1 MNSYK
6 ILKRACAC
14 AFILFSH
21 LCVTSQKIKYERVQF
36 SYYKMPQVT
45 LDSTYRT
52 YAVSANIPDYMGGN
66 YAAANM
72 NYSLQHLK
80 KAQSP
85 ADIEVMLNYPYY
97 RQMGPFPPTVNK
109 QTSTSKVNGQ
119 DVTTTSYTKSCSY
132 EQPYEYRIVNNKTGQ
147 IISRAN
153 NSWTFTVTGS
163 SYATEAE
170 ANQNWDNTLRSK
182 VGEYTSAEHN
192 KLAAGISNTLSGM
205 FYKGMAG
212 ASVDVYSV
220 KDKDYPE
227 LDSAYRLA
235 QYAYRSFTVN
245 KENGLE
251 VFKKNIAPAIG
262 IWERLLAQREDSKKS
277 RINPKITALLLFNLA
292 YANYWQQ
299 QYDRG
304 IAYAQQADENG
315 KLDDWVKNFISMS
328 TTAKK

>member
-1 MNSYK
+1 MCNKLLLKTSLYVIIAISVCYKKSY
-6 ILKRACAC
+6 
-14 AFILFSH
+14 
-21 LCVTSQKIKYERVQF
+21 SQKIKYERVQF

-72 NYSLQHLK
+72 SYSLQHLK

-85 ADIEVMLNYPYY
+85 ADIEVLLNYPYY
-97 RQMGPFPPTVNK
+97 KQFGAFPPMVNK
-109 QTSTSKVNGQ
+109 QTTTSKVNGQ
-119 DVTTTSYTKSCSY
+119 DVTTTTYTKSCSY
-132 EQPYEYRIVNNKTGQ
+132 EQPFEYRIVNNKTGQ
-147 IISRAN
+147 IISRRN
-153 NSWTFTVTGS
+153 DSWTFTVTGS

-192 KLAAGISNTLSGM
+192 KLAANISNTLSAM
-205 FYKGMAG
+205 FYKGMTG

-227 LDSAYRLA
+227 LDSAYKLA
-235 QYAYRSFTVN
+235 QDAYRSFITN

-251 VFKKNIAPAIG
+251 AFRKNIAPAIG
-262 IWERLLAQREDSKKS
+262 IWERLLSQREDSKKAH
-277 RINPKITALLLFNLA
+277 INPKITALLLFNLA
-292 YANYWQQ
+292 HAAYWKQ

-328 TTAKK
+328 TKK